1 MKALPVVKVGWVFRL
16 PWRAPWCYVSL
27 MAVRCVLSGLVFDWL
42 EIMYDVEIG
51 HSKKTRVRKNL
62 QFLKSGKLGSSIL
75 S

>member
-1 MKALPVVKVGWVFRL
+1 
-16 PWRAPWCYVSL
+16 

-51 HSKKTRVRKNL
+51 HSKKPRVRKNL